1 MFGIRYIKFDASTYV
16 IHYSG
21 GKIKKEG
28 KGLSFWYFEP
38 TASIVAIPAGSDDA
52 QFIFEEAT
60 ADYQKVT
67 IQGQL
72 TFQVANPKQLAELL
86 DFTVDKK
93 GKYLKDDIEKLSQRL
108 VNEIQAAIKST
119 IQGYTLKDAIRNAD
133 TMEKII
139 LEHLAASEV
148 VIALGVKPLSINILG
163 VKPTPE
169 MSRALEAQTRE
180 ALQQEADEAI
190 YSRRK
195 FAVVQERTIKETELN
210 TQIAVEEK
218 HKQIAQK
225 KMETDIAKA
234 ENDRKLREMK
244 VAADIEV
251 ESQRQQLIDLTTENQ
266 RTQADAE
273 AYKLKQMLEQYKDM
287 DWKKLMALQ
296 GGSNTGNQI
305 AVAFRELAENA
316 QNIQN
321 LNITP
326 DLLSNLINDAPE
338 AVQQRN
344 RR

>member
-28 KGLSFWYFEP
+28 RGLSFWYFEP
-38 TASIVAIPAGSDDA
+38 TSSIMAIPAGSDDA
-52 QFIFEEAT
+52 QFIFEEVT
-60 ADYQKVT
+60 ADYQNVT

-72 TFQVANPKQLAELL
+72 TFQITNPKQLAELL
-86 DFTVDKK
+86 DFTVDKN

-108 VNEIQAAIKST
+108 VNEVQASVKST
-119 IQGYTLKDAIRNAD
+119 IQSLSLRKATSAAAQI
-133 TMEKII
+133 EKVII
-139 LEHLAASEV
+139 EHLKTSEV
-148 VIALGVKPLSINILG
+148 VQSLGVQPLTANVLGIKPM
-163 VKPTPE
+163 PE

-180 ALQQEADEAI
+180 ALQQDADEAI
-190 YSRRK
+190 YARRK

-218 HKQIAQK
+218 KKQIAQK

-244 VAADIEV
+244 IAADIEV
-251 ESQRQQLIDLTTENQ
+251 EAQRKTLIDLQSDNE
-266 RTQADAE
+266 RKKADAQ
-273 AYKLKQMLEQYKDM
+273 AYKLQKTLEQYKDM

-296 GGSNTGNQI
+296 GNMDAKAQI

-316 QNIQN
+316 DNINN

-326 DLLSNLINDAPE
+326 DLLNNLMNQAP
-338 AVQQRN
+338 VQQS

>member
-1 MFGIRYIKFDASTYV
+1 MFGIKYIKFDASTYV

-28 KGLSFWYFEP
+28 RGLSFWYFEP
-38 TASIVAIPAGSDDA
+38 TSSIMAIPAGSDDA
-52 QFIFEEAT
+52 QFIFEEVT
-60 ADYQKVT
+60 ADYQNVT

-72 TFQVANPKQLAELL
+72 TFQIKSPKQLAELL

-108 VNEIQAAIKST
+108 VNEVQASVKST
-119 IQGYTLKDAIRNAD
+119 IQSLSLREATNSASQ
-133 TMEKII
+133 MEKII
-139 LEHLAASEV
+139 IEHLKTSQ
-148 VIALGVKPLSINILG
+148 VIQSLGVQPLTVNVLGIKPM
-163 VKPTPE
+163 PE

-180 ALQQEADEAI
+180 ALQQDADEAI
-190 YSRRK
+190 YARRK
-195 FAVVQERTIKETELN
+195 FAVIQERTIKETELN

-218 HKQIAQK
+218 KKQIAQK

-244 VAADIEV
+244 IAADIEV
-251 ESQRQQLIDLTTENQ
+251 EAQRKTLIDLKSEND
-266 RTQADAE
+266 RKKADTQ
-273 AYKLKQMLEQYKDM
+273 AYKLQKTLEQYKDM

-296 GGSNTGNQI
+296 GNMDAKAQI

-316 QNIQN
+316 ENINN

-326 DLLSNLINDAPE
+326 DLLSNLMNQAPN
-338 AVQQRN
+338 QQVRK
-344 RR
+344 

>member
-16 IHYSG
+16 IHYGG

-28 KGLSFWYFEP
+28 RGLSFWYFEP
-38 TASIVAIPAGSDDA
+38 TSSIMAIPAGSDDA
-52 QFIFEEAT
+52 QFIFEEVT
-60 ADYQKVT
+60 ADYQNVT

-72 TFQVANPKQLAELL
+72 TFQITNPKQLAELL
-86 DFTVDKK
+86 DFTVDKN

-108 VNEIQAAIKST
+108 VNEVQASVKST
-119 IQGYTLKDAIRNAD
+119 IQSLSLREATNGAAQ
-133 TMEKII
+133 MEKVII
-139 LEHLAASEV
+139 EHLKTSEV
-148 VIALGVKPLSINILG
+148 VQSLGVQPLTVNVLGIKPM
-163 VKPTPE
+163 PE

-180 ALQQEADEAI
+180 ALQQDADEAI
-190 YSRRK
+190 YARRK
-195 FAVVQERTIKETELN
+195 FAVEQERTIKETELN

-218 HKQIAQK
+218 KKQIAQK

-244 VAADIEV
+244 IAADIEV
-251 ESQRQQLIDLTTENQ
+251 ESQRKTLIDLQSENE
-266 RTQADAE
+266 RKQADAQ
-273 AYKLKQMLEQYKDM
+273 AYKLQKTLEQYKDM

-296 GGSNTGNQI
+296 GNMDAKAQI

-316 QNIQN
+316 DNINN

-326 DLLSNLINDAPE
+326 DLLSNLISE
-338 AVQQRN
+338 GAVQQQS

>member
-1 MFGIRYIKFDASTYV
+1 MLGIRYIKFDTSTYV
-16 IHYSG
+16 LHYSG

-38 TASIVAIPAGSDDA
+38 TSSLVAIPMGSDDA

-72 TFQVANPKQLAELL
+72 TYQIDNPKQLAELL
-86 DFTVDKK
+86 DFTVNKN

-108 VNEIQAAIKST
+108 VNEVQVAIKST
-119 IQGYTLKDAIRNAD
+119 IQNFTLKQAITNAD
-133 TMEKII
+133 KMENII
-139 LEHLAASEV
+139 IAHLSGSEV
-148 VIALGVKPLSINILG
+148 VNALGVKPLSVNVLAI
-163 VKPTPE
+163 KPTPE

-195 FAVVQERTIKETELN
+195 FAVEQERTIKETELN
-210 TQIAVEEK
+210 TEIAVEEK
-218 HKQIAQK
+218 QKQIAQK

-234 ENDRKLREMK
+234 ENDRRLREMK

-251 ESQRQQLIDLTTENQ
+251 ENQRQQLIDLQTENQ
-266 RTQADAE
+266 RKQADTD
-273 AYKLKQMLEQYKDM
+273 AYKLQKTLEQYKDM

-296 GGSNTGNQI
+296 GNTTAKTQV

-316 QNIQN
+316 QNIN
-321 LNITP
+321 TLNITP
-326 DLLSNLINDAPE
+326 DLLSNLVNEAPIQ
-338 AVQQRN
+338 QQR